1 MGLWELLRISFMK
14 LNYKNFEIE
23 IFNDGSFA
31 LHSADN
37 TSSYK
42 NVYYSDNDDFNN
54 KIAVRTFENSQ
65 EISNAI
71 ICENGTTNGL
81 TENSFIINDNKIWI
95 CISNKIYCLEI
106 PSLKLIYHKK
116 LDSVTNFT
124 IYKFKDDFIIHGELE
139 IFRITQLGDIKWS
152 FSGKDIWV
160 NIEGKQE
167 VEIKDDRIKLIDF
180 ENNEYEIDFNGIE
193 ISEK

>member
-1 MGLWELLRISFMK
+1 MK
-14 LNYKNFEIE
+14 LNYKNFVIE
-23 IFNDGSFA
+23 IFK
-31 LHSADN
+31 DN
-37 TSSYK
+37 NFKLDSTDNILSYFK
-42 NVYYSDNDDFNN
+42 LYYSDNDDFNTGYFNN
-54 KIAVRTFENSQ
+54 KIAVKIFENSQ
-65 EISNAI
+65 EISNVI

-81 TENSFIINDNKIWI
+81 VSQSLFIKEDKIWI
-95 CISNKIYCLEI
+95 CIGNKIYCLEI

-116 LDSVTNFT
+116 LDSVTNFA
-124 IYKFKDDFIIHGELE
+124 IYEFKDDFIIHGELE
-139 IFRITQLGDIKWS
+139 IFRITKMGDIKWT

>member
-1 MGLWELLRISFMK
+1 MK

-23 IFNDGSFA
+23 IFNDGSFT

-81 TENSFIINDNKIWI
+81 TENSFIINDNKTWI

>member
-1 MGLWELLRISFMK
+1 MK

-23 IFNDGSFA
+23 IFNDGSFT

-124 IYKFKDDFIIHGELE
+124 IYKFKDDVIIHGELE
-139 IFRITQLGDIKWS
+139 IFRITKLGDIKWS